1 MTCLCRH
8 SEEAGYSSN
17 PFASSALEGGVW
29 SASRPGHFTQC
40 TGRWVILGAGMEGT
54 ENLPL
59 LGFHPRTVQPA
70 AQQVAIPT
78 EQGR

>member
-17 PFASSALEGGVW
+17 QFVSSALEGGGW
-29 SASRPGHFTQC
+29 SASRPGRFTHC
-40 TGRWVILGAGMEGT
+40 TGRWVVLGAGMEGT
-54 ENLPL
+54 ENLSP

-70 AQQVAIPT
+70 ASRYT
-78 EQGR
+78 D